1 MIDWNTIKYNDLK
14 SIHFDSIDP
23 ENSVNRSGASY
34 ERVSVSYRAT
44 PGEIPK
50 LGHDDEANIREL
62 RKKILKYMNKKFENN
77 TNVFLK
83 ASNECGMTESQI
95 RKVISGERRPTIE
108 FISFMSVG
116 MQLSIEEAIELFD
129 FIGHTPFHKNNLFDS
144 ITFIALR
151 DRDSIHVY
159 LDQLREAG
167 IKLHALGRK

>member
-1 MIDWNTIKYNDLK
+1 MIDWNSIKYDDLK
-14 SIHFDSIDP
+14 SMHFDSIDP
-23 ENSVNRSGASY
+23 EDSVSRRASY

-44 PGEIPK
+44 PEK
-50 LGHDDEANIREL
+50 LAGWAHDEEANIREL
-62 RKKILKYMNKKFENN
+62 RKNILKYMNKKFENN
-77 TNVFLK
+77 SNVFLK

-95 RKVISGERRPTIE
+95 RKVINGERRPTIE
-108 FISFMSVG
+108 FISFMCVG
-116 MQLSIEEAIELFD
+116 MQLSIEETTELFD
-129 FIGHTPFHKNNLFDS
+129 LIGHTPFHKNNIFDS